1 MKKWKKLFI
10 KLLELFKCID
20 LPEDPYSDTDLTSS
34 NSSDSF

>member
-10 KLLELFKCID
+10 KLLELFKCYD
-20 LPEDPYSDTDLTSS
+20 LPEDAYIDSDLTSS